1 MTIALRANNSPT
13 DLEQHLAQIDEHGIT
28 VVAEVLS
35 PAELRTLPALIDRV
49 CAIRE
54 LHPLQEDAKVQNFN
68 MCSNLVNHDPFFEQL
83 CLRPA
88 VYSIMQ
94 QLLGANTV
102 LSTIAALEPRLGA
115 TGENGGQVQ
124 AMHRDGLGGGVEVEG
139 LQGCQS
145 LWLIDAMD
153 QQNGATRF
161 GIGTHKL
168 TPPVD
173 LDTEDWVRT
182 EGRLLQKSLPAGCVI
197 IYDARILHAMSNN
210 YSGRRRRAL
219 ACFYT
224 KTGLPR
230 MCDQRFY
237 LSPEVQQRVSPQTRV
252 LLGLDSP
259 EPLSAGGKFYAD
271 GDLPKAP
278 IVGRQV

>member
-1 MTIALRANNSPT
+1 MTIALRANNSSS

-102 LSTIAALEPRLGA
+102 LSTIAALEPRLG
-115 TGENGGQVQ
+115 G
-124 AMHRDGLGGGVEVEG
+124 HR
-139 LQGCQS
+139 
-145 LWLIDAMD
+145 
-153 QQNGATRF
+153 
-161 GIGTHKL
+161 
-168 TPPVD
+168 
-173 LDTEDWVRT
+173 
-182 EGRLLQKSLPAGCVI
+182 
-197 IYDARILHAMSNN
+197 
-210 YSGRRRRAL
+210 
-219 ACFYT
+219 
-224 KTGLPR
+224 
-230 MCDQRFY
+230 
-237 LSPEVQQRVSPQTRV
+237 
-252 LLGLDSP
+252 
-259 EPLSAGGKFYAD
+259 
-271 GDLPKAP
+271 
-278 IVGRQV
+278 